1 MNNTS
6 KYVKRCIRGVRGMK
20 RKIPEV
26 LTLEEQDKLLGIFNK
41 RYYNSRKNKTMVKLF
56 LNSGLRLS
64 EMLDLKW
71 RDINLLTGQLKVV
84 EGKGGKDRILWV
96 NDNMLE
102 DLRMWRED
110 QSNNAAQTEYVFS
123 TSHGG
128 RLDKDNVR
136 TMLYKYSQ
144 KALNRKISPHL
155 LRHTFATDL
164 LRETK
169 NIRLVQKALGHEDL
183 STTMIYTHIVDDEL
197 EQSLKLFRQK

>member
-1 MNNTS
+1 
-6 KYVKRCIRGVRGMK
+6 MK

-102 DLRMWRED
+102 DLRVWRED

-123 TSHGG
+123 TSYGG

>member
-1 MNNTS
+1 
-6 KYVKRCIRGVRGMK
+6 MK
-20 RKIPEV
+20 RKIPEI

-71 RDINLLTGQLKVV
+71 MDINLLTGQLKVI
-84 EGKGGKDRILWV
+84 EGKGAKDRILWV
-96 NDNMLE
+96 NDDVLE
-102 DLRMWRED
+102 DLRNWRED
-110 QSNNAAQTEYVFS
+110 QFNNAVATEYVFS
-123 TSHGG
+123 TKGGG

-136 TMLYKYSQ
+136 NMLYKYSQ
-144 KALNRKISPHL
+144 KALGKRISPHI

-169 NIRLVQKALGHEDL
+169 NIRLVQKVLGHEDL
-183 STTMIYTHIVDDEL
+183 STTMIYTHIIDDEL
-197 EQSLKLFRQK
+197 ENALKNFRKK